1 MEVFKNIKEIRTF
14 INNAVKDG
22 KTIGFVPTMGFL
34 HEGHMSLVKNSK
46 LHNNITVMSI
56 FVNPTQFVEGEDY
69 DKYPRD
75 FERDLEIARQNFV
88 DAVFIPETGEIYPD
102 GFNTSVTVSGI
113 TDRLCGVSRPGHF
126 RGVATIVNKL
136 FNIVKPDRAYFGQ
149 KDAQQALVIEK
160 MAKDLNMEIEIVVCP
175 IIREKDGLA
184 MSSRNKYL
192 DKNERK
198 SAVAISRSLFKAE
211 EAIKN
216 GVREKVKIM
225 ELIKTTILSEK
236 TMGIDYIE
244 VLNAHTLEDINSIK
258 GGIIIAVAV
267 RIGQTRLIDNIILEV

>member
-267 RIGQTRLIDNIILEV
+267 KIGQTRLIDNIILEV